1 MLRVTSQLQIAVLK
15 QAIMSSQQ
23 DVFRVQQEIASGKK
37 LSRPSQNPSGMREVT
52 GIRSFL
58 DITKTRKKS
67 IDLGISRL
75 QLTEDTVGKT
85 TDLILRA
92 RELALVARN
101 DTTSAADRILITE
114 EVQQILAGLVDLANA
129 RIDGRYIFSGYETQT
144 AAYTLSAASASAVPP
159 VVVVNDNNTG
169 ATSTSVAIQTAS
181 SLTGHEYSIEFT
193 TQTNFN
199 VIDQTTGVTTLSNQ
213 TYASGGNIDFD
224 GLRVV
229 LTNNLTGPLG
239 GDQFT
244 ITAHNDSDATVAVGI
259 IPSVTPDATNTGTA
273 SASAVSVSTVSSLTG
288 AGYTINFPTASTYTV
303 VNNVTSSTVA
313 SGAYSDPTVL
323 AFEGLSVTVTGSPL
337 AGDSLDVTQTNSS
350 LRPDIFE
357 LRFTS
362 TTTYDV
368 VDLTTNQ
375 VLSTGNAYTSGGNI
389 VFSGL
394 TTVVT
399 DGTVAPQS
407 GDVFRVR
414 ADYTYQGDTGGIAI
428 EVGDGKTVTTNMVG
442 SQVFS
447 GQLVDLFDT
456 LQDFNEAL
464 FTNNTTTLATITTNL
479 DLGIDQLTGA
489 TADVGGRTNR
499 LETFKDSIELLSL
512 NLQSRKSFLEDT
524 DLAQAAAE
532 LAQFETNLN
541 ASLLVLERQFRIS
554 LLNFIS

>member
-58 DITKTRKKS
+58 DITETRKKS